1 MFLLRLNINWERQRC
16 LSITSS
22 SSTVISAYRLAVTFA
37 VLAQCGI
44 QSIPTFSSGCSNK
57 YWALLEDNLPVIFSS
72 YDPYCTS
79 DAGVENQDCSHNIS
93 PGQVNH
99 MWYSQKLRIRQK
111 REITGNRVAISP
123 QSPWLPRDDFVVNE
137 CPLSLR
143 KLRRT

>member
-22 SSTVISAYRLAVTFA
+22 SSTVISAYRLAEVTFA
-37 VLAQCGI
+37 ILSQRGI

-72 YDPYCTS
+72 YDPYIWCWLKTKIVRIIGPRRS
-79 DAGVENQDCSHNIS
+79 SQPYVVFAETQNSTKAGNYWKSSWHLS
-93 PGQVNH
+93 
-99 MWYSQKLRIRQK
+99 
-111 REITGNRVAISP
+111 AISMT
-123 QSPWLPRDDFVVNE
+123 SERWLRGKWI